1 MSVVDI
7 KAPPEFDTLEVL
19 AAAVAI
25 FEFNK
30 GYHKQT
36 ETIILS
42 DNTNTELRYA
52 NREILRS
59 QFLVDYYSGNKKPP
73 LVKVYDRHRE
83 EAEKIREY
91 TKKEIFNVLANQ
103 ESYNTNLYEIINRPY
118 VTGSNFGFVASAPFY
133 FKYSKEKDFYK
144 DKIKDIQSQH
154 IGAKDTKVYL
164 DNFEVIRNNKSN
176 NFPGYIIQGI
186 CEGNLFL
193 FFTKY
198 DSWADRKPGTII
210 HIEGKVK
217 DHVMEQG
224 TIPMTK
230 LNRVY
235 ERIQTQDEL
244 RANSNNNV
252 FRQWQVTDSGG
263 DSLFAAIQS
272 YSKSEPFDSDGDDLQ
287 PTQ

>member
-1 MSVVDI
+1 MTGV
-7 KAPPEFDTLEVL
+7 
-19 AAAVAI
+19 
-25 FEFNK
+25 
-30 GYHKQT
+30 QT
-36 ETIILS
+36 CALPI
-42 DNTNTELRYA
+42 Y
-52 NREILRS
+52 
-59 QFLVDYYSGNKKPP
+59 
-73 LVKVYDRHRE
+73 
-83 EAEKIREY
+83 
-91 TKKEIFNVLANQ
+91 VLANK
-103 ESYNTNLYEIINRPY
+103 ESYNTNLYEIINREY

-144 DKIKDIQSQH
+144 ERINNLQSKH
-154 IGAKDTKVYL
+154 VGAKDTKVYL

-176 NFPGYIIQGI
+176 NYPGYIIQGI
-186 CEGNLFL
+186 CEGNLYL

-244 RANSNNNV
+244 RANSNSDM
-252 FRQWQVTDSGG
+252 FRQWKVTDSGG
-263 DSLFAAIQS
+263 DSLLSWIES
-272 YSKSEPFDSDGDDLQ
+272 SSKSQPFDQDGDDLQ

>member
-30 GYHKQT
+30 GYYKT
-36 ETIILS
+36 SENTIVDNET
-42 DNTNTELRYA
+42 TNIRYA

-59 QFLVDYYSGNKKPP
+59 QFLVDYYSGSKKPP

-83 EAEKIREY
+83 EAERIREY

-118 VTGSNFGFVASAPFY
+118 VTGNNFGFVASAPFY

-144 DKIKDIQSQH
+144 EKIKDLQSQYVA
-154 IGAKDTKVYL
+154 AKDTKVYL
-164 DNFEVIRNNKSN
+164 DEFEIIRNTKSN
-176 NFPGYIIQGI
+176 NYPGYIIQGI
-186 CEGNLFL
+186 CEGNLYL

-198 DSWADRKPGTII
+198 DSWADRTPGTIV

-235 ERIQTQDEL
+235 ERIQTQNEL
-244 RANSNNNV
+244 RANSNSDL
-252 FRQWQVTDSGG
+252 FGQRQVTDSGG
-263 DSLFAAIQS
+263 DSLQAYIELNC
-272 YSKSEPFDSDGDDLQ
+272 KSEPFDSDGNDLQ

>member
-25 FEFNK
+25 YEYQGGYFKSSEF
-30 GYHKQT
+30 
-36 ETIILS
+36 IS
-42 DNTNTELRYA
+42 DSDDLQVKRFA

-59 QFLVDYYSGNKKPP
+59 QFMVDYYSGTDKPP

-83 EAEKIREY
+83 EAERIREY

-103 ESYNTNLYEIINRPY
+103 ESYNTNLYEILNRPY
-118 VTGSNFGFVASAPFY
+118 VTATNFGFVASAPFY

-144 DKIKDIQSQH
+144 EKINNIQSQH
-154 IGAKDTKVYL
+154 VAAIDSKVYL
-164 DNFEVIRNNKSN
+164 NDFEVIRNNKSN

-186 CEGNLFL
+186 CEGNLYL
-193 FFTKY
+193 FFTRY
-198 DSWADRKPGTII
+198 DSWADKKPGSIV

-217 DHVMEQG
+217 DHVLEQG

-235 ERIQTQDEL
+235 ERVQTQNEL
-244 RANSNNNV
+244 RTISNSNML
-252 FRQWQVTDSGG
+252 RQRKVTDSGG
-263 DSLFAAIQS
+263 DSLQAYIELNC
-272 YSKSEPFDSDGDDLQ
+272 KSEPFDSDGNDLQ

>member
-30 GYHKQT
+30 GYHKQS
-36 ETIILS
+36 ENIILE
-42 DNTNTELRYA
+42 DNTTTEIRYA

-59 QFLVDYYSGNKKPP
+59 QFLVDYYAGSKKPP

-83 EAEKIREY
+83 EAERIREY

-118 VTGSNFGFVASAPFY
+118 VTGNNFGFVASAPFY

-144 DKIKDIQSQH
+144 EKIKDLQSQYVA
-154 IGAKDTKVYL
+154 AKDTKVYL
-164 DNFEVIRNNKSN
+164 DEFEIIRNTKSN
-176 NFPGYIIQGI
+176 NYPGYIIQGI
-186 CEGNLFL
+186 CEGNLYL

-198 DSWADRKPGTII
+198 DSWADKKPGTIV

-235 ERIQTQDEL
+235 ERMIPKNEL
-244 RANSNNNV
+244 RANSNSDM
-252 FRQWQVTDSGG
+252 FGQWKVTDSGG
-263 DSLFAAIQS
+263 DSLLAYLES
-272 YSKSEPFDSDGDDLQ
+272 CRKSEPFDSDGDDLQ
-287 PTQ
+287 PTK